1 MNILFLGK
9 LTPPQRTIVEYLL
22 REGNSVVRYEKKLDA
37 KVVEKKNY
45 DFLVSFGYSY
55 IVSNEVLNLFKGNAI
70 NLHISY
76 LPWNKGSD
84 PNLWSVLENTPKGVT
99 IHIMESKLDAGAIL
113 CQKYVLFDDD
123 ETFRTSYYKLQIAIV
138 ELFKENWEA
147 IKSNKIT
154 HKKQNGV
161 GSFHKKSDKNN
172 YLKILKDGW
181 DTSIKSTE
189 GKAI

>member
-9 LTPPQRTIVEYLL
+9 LTSPQRTIVEYLL

-99 IHIMESKLDAGAIL
+99 IHIM
-113 CQKYVLFDDD
+113 
-123 ETFRTSYYKLQIAIV
+123 
-138 ELFKENWEA
+138 
-147 IKSNKIT
+147 
-154 HKKQNGV
+154 
-161 GSFHKKSDKNN
+161 
-172 YLKILKDGW
+172 
-181 DTSIKSTE
+181 
-189 GKAI
+189 